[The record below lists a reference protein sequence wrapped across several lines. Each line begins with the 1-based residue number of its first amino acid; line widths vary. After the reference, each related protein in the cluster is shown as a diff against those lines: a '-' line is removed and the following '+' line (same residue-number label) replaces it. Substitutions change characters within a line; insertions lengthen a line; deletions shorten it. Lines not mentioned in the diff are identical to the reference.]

1 MRQQGK
7 MKKRQQEQK
16 KRGKNSVPGTSSDGS
31 QTAAAVH
38 RSVAIFIP
46 QQHAAA
52 QQAAAQQAAAQQAAA
67 QLAAASGSV
76 RSSNKNKQ
84 HQHQH
89 RQQQQLLLYQHQHR
103 QQQQLLLLLFSILGP
118 ASLASCRVL
127 LLLLLLLSRWGEI
140 EMIRELS
147 CCRGL

>member
-46 QQHAAA
+46 QQH
-52 QQAAAQQAAAQQAAA
+52 AAAQQAAAQQAAA